1 MALFDMKGEF
11 GQCLMPAQCSQCNQI
26 FDLQHE
32 EPGLVAM
39 ECGDDSEVG
48 VLCWTCRDR

>member
-1 MALFDMKGEF
+1 MKGELT
-11 GQCLMPAQCSQCNQI
+11 QCLMPASCSQCGQI

-32 EPGLVAM
+32 EPGLVALDQSD
-39 ECGDDSEVG
+39 GQSEVG